1 MKQDKLTADD
11 PERGEVSAVIED
23 VNRCRDIVKNLLA
36 YSRQSNPKKEII
48 QLNEVVDQSLTLI
61 RDPKALMNIEIV
73 KEIYAD
79 KILVHVDRNQI
90 CRVIINLVMNAVSA
104 MQGSGT
110 LAFRTYRDAAQ
121 QKAVLEIEDSG
132 CGISREHL
140 PHIFDPF
147 FTTKKL
153 GEGTGLGLSTVYGL
167 IRENKG
173 LIEVKQT
180 SERGTTFRVELP
192 LFQSIE
198 SVGQDL

>member
-1 MKQDKLTADD
+1 MKQTELAADD
-11 PERGEVSAVIED
+11 PERGEVAAVIED

-36 YSRQSNPKKEII
+36 YSRQSNPTKEIV
-48 QLNEVVDQSLTLI
+48 QLSEVVDQSLALI

-104 MQGSGT
+104 MENSGT
-110 LAFRTYRDAAQ
+110 LTFRTYRDTARQ
-121 QKAVLEIEDSG
+121 QAVMEIEDSG
-132 CGISREHL
+132 CGIPKEHL
-140 PHIFDPF
+140 PRIFDPF

-167 IRENKG
+167 IQENKG
-173 LIEVKQT
+173 SIDVKQT
-180 SERGTTFRVELP
+180 SENGTTFRMELP
-192 LFQSIE
+192 LLHSLENAEQE
-198 SVGQDL
+198 S

>member
-1 MKQDKLTADD
+1 
-11 PERGEVSAVIED
+11 
-23 VNRCRDIVKNLLA
+23 
-36 YSRQSNPKKEII
+36 
-48 QLNEVVDQSLTLI
+48 
-61 RDPKALMNIEIV
+61 MNIEIV

-104 MQGSGT
+104 MENAGT
-110 LAFRTYRDAAQ
+110 LTFRTYRDTARQ
-121 QKAVLEIEDSG
+121 QAVMEIEDSG
-132 CGISREHL
+132 CGIPKEHL

-173 LIEVKQT
+173 SIDVKQT
-180 SERGTTFRVELP
+180 SKNGTTFRMELP
-192 LFQSIE
+192 LLHSIE
-198 SVGQDL
+198 SAEQES